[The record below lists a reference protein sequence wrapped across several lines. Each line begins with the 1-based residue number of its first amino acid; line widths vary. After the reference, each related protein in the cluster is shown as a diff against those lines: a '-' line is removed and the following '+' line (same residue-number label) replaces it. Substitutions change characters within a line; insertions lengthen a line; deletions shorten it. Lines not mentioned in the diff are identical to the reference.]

1 VTEPL
6 ELAEELP
13 LVAFDGVALLEV
25 VVAQLLVGHALVQD
39 VVGDDQDR
47 VGDGHGGLAW
57 AAATPRHLEPLRV
70 RPERCLPA
78 DSLFPGHTPAQEARW
93 AAVGNW
99 PMSGPI
105 SATMTSA
112 ARRSTPPMVSNSA
125 TCSAYGPITCWIRA
139 ESVAMV
145 SSR

>member
-1 VTEPL
+1 
-6 ELAEELP
+6 
-13 LVAFDGVALLEV
+13 
-25 VVAQLLVGHALVQD
+25 
-39 VVGDDQDR
+39 
-47 VGDGHGGLAW
+47 
-57 AAATPRHLEPLRV
+57 LRV

-78 DSLFPGHTPAQEARW
+78 DSLFPGHTPAHEAKW

-105 SATMTSA
+105 SARMTSA

-125 TCSAYGPITCWIRA
+125 TCSANGAITWLIRA
-139 ESVAMV
+139 DSTAIV